1 MQVNKFREIQ
11 SKHEKYKKKAA
22 KKTILCDSLERAPQ
36 RKSKT
41 NTNLIL
47 SIAKI
52 FEKPAKIKYFLSILK
67 DPYINIDTYDFELFL
82 QDNNL
87 QYSNLNRYC
96 RYSLQRFY
104 RFF

>member
-1 MQVNKFREIQ
+1 M
-11 SKHEKYKKKAA
+11 
-22 KKTILCDSLERAPQ
+22 
-36 RKSKT
+36 
-41 NTNLIL
+41 
-47 SIAKI
+47 AKI

-96 RYSLQRFY
+96 RYSL
-104 RFF
+104 